1 MEVSLEG
8 GQGHRQKI
16 ALKGQVQMFKGNED
30 SIIVTNHG
38 CSIDK
43 EFDESIL

>member
-1 MEVSLEG
+1 MEVSVEG

-38 CSIDK
+38 SIDK